1 MTEKINR
8 GKLVRKYIGEGIAPF
23 GFAYKGYE
31 GDSWKFERQF
41 KNVRQTISIYVY
53 RFDPSMI
60 TFELY
65 TSARGTG
72 MVQAVNI
79 EGVST
84 NGDIRGFWKYKDE
97 EELIKVLTVMKDI
110 LVKKG
115 MKILLELS
123 KEDEI
128 IATNEMYH
136 RLYVCH
142 DELCEKFIRKT
153 GLEVTGYDE
162 ENINRWF
169 DVIGERIKILKAAG
183 YNTDTKEEL
192 IEIAAFLG
200 NQLVTYLGGEWYH
213 FVSKEHESCSVRNCK
228 TLNGGTNCLSNIV
241 GGYTENGMD
250 WVKKIFL
257 ERYQNRL

>member
-1 MTEKINR
+1 
-8 GKLVRKYIGEGIAPF
+8 
-23 GFAYKGYE
+23 
-31 GDSWKFERQF
+31 
-41 KNVRQTISIYVY
+41 
-53 RFDPSMI
+53 
-60 TFELY
+60 
-65 TSARGTG
+65 

-123 KEDEI
+123 KEAKETD
-128 IATNEMYH
+128 TNKMYH
-136 RLYVCH
+136 ELYFHH

-153 GLEVTGYDE
+153 GIKVTGYDE

-169 DVIGERIKILKAAG
+169 DVIEERVAILKQDDYEHA
-183 YNTDTKEEL
+183 KEEL
-192 IEIAAFLG
+192 VEIAAFLG

-257 ERYQNRL
+257 DRYQNRL